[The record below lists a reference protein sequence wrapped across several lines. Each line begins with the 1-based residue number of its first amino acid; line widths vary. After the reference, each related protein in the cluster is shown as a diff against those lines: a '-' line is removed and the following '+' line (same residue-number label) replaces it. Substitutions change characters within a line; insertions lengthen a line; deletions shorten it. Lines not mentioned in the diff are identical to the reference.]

1 MIILNELEYA
11 DSCIKNNDM
20 GENPYTTLSILSK
33 YYYHHLGYKKK
44 QIILELTEFIAKN
57 YPKYQL
63 NKSNWDESIEKL
75 ASNAKKFQLY
85 EIDGVWITKA
95 EMQSIQDIHNK
106 VLERLTFTMLC
117 LAKLA
122 IRKNGNANGWINEDA
137 KTIFSLA
144 RVSGSVL
151 DRNIRIGQLADI
163 GILEL
168 PKKNDSLSVRLTIVD
183 DKSDNELFVH
193 DFRELGYEYLKYC
206 GQNIIRCSECGI
218 LVRGNK
224 AGTKRYCS
232 ECSCYTPKKI
242 KTITCVDCGK
252 EIHVSSMDRKT
263 CRCNTCQSIENKIK
277 SRERMRKLRNHTGG
291 EIIE

>member
-75 ASNAKKFQLY
+75 ASNAKKFQLH

-95 EMQSIQDIHNK
+95 EMQSIQNIHNK

-183 DKSDNELFVH
+183 DESDNELFVH

-218 LVRGNK
+218 LIRGNK

-232 ECSCYTPKKI
+232 ACAGYTPQETKM
-242 KTITCVDCGK
+242 ITCVDCGK
-252 EIHVSSMDRKT
+252 VFEVDGSNKRTI
-263 CRCNTCQSIENKIK
+263 RCDTCQHEYIK
-277 SRERMRKLRNHTGG
+277 AYDRARKSQKK
-291 EIIE
+291 